1 VEDFYNLV
9 QKVRQNTHLNRTQ
22 DYHVQW
28 VQVVLVGM
36 MTVAVVVVVRIAWQ
50 VEIAQRTEIV
60 VVMVKREMVVA
71 TV

>member
-1 VEDFYNLV
+1 
-9 QKVRQNTHLNRTQ
+9 
-22 DYHVQW
+22 
-28 VQVVLVGM
+28 

>member
-1 VEDFYNLV
+1 MEDFYNLV

-28 VQVVLVGM
+28 VQVVLVG

>member
-28 VQVVLVGM
+28 VQVVLVG

>member
-1 VEDFYNLV
+1 MEDFYNLV
-9 QKVRQNTHLNRTQ
+9 QKVRQNTHLNQTQ

-36 MTVAVVVVVRIAWQ
+36 MTVVVVVVVRIAWQ